1 MALAA
6 LPNVL
11 TAVVTMPP
19 LPKLVSGVARAPRA
33 TPGES
38 RRHERSHR
46 ATIRSTPPVPL
57 CGAAPPARTVRACAA
72 NLVSAH
78 GGWRAG
84 GEPLFLGDD
93 RARLLVVIDAPASR
107 PGRSG
112 PRGRTAGT
120 WTEWGT

>member
-1 MALAA
+1 MSLAA

-19 LPKLVSGVARAPRA
+19 LPKLVSGLPGAPRA

-38 RRHERSHR
+38 RRDERSDR
-46 ATIRSTPPVPL
+46 ATIRSTTTVPL
-57 CGAAPPARTVRACAA
+57 CCAATPASTVRACAA

-107 PGRSG
+107 PVRSV
-112 PRGRTAGT
+112 PRARTAGT
-120 WTEWGT
+120 WTQ

>member
-19 LPKLVSGVARAPRA
+19 LPKLVSGLPGAPRA

-38 RRHERSHR
+38 RRHDRSHR
-46 ATIRSTPPVPL
+46 ATLGSPRPVPL
-57 CGAAPPARTVRACAA
+57 GGAAPPARTVRACAA

-107 PGRSG
+107 PVGSL
-112 PRGRTAGT
+112 PRARTAGT
-120 WTEWGT
+120 WTQ